1 MILTERHR
9 EHTRAAIGL
18 VLAVAL
24 LAGCGGEQA
33 QVQQPPLV
41 TVANPV
47 VQDVTPYSDFTGRTE
62 AIESVEIRARVDG
75 FLDSIEFREGADVE
89 EGDLLFVIDPE
100 PYEAARDEAA
110 ARLAAT
116 EAELEQAVSD
126 LERVLEAAK
135 TDAVSQ
141 QEVTAKTAGRA
152 RAEAG
157 LLQAR
162 AALTTAELN
171 LGYCRVRSPINGTT
185 GRSMVDVGNLVG
197 GIQRTLLTTV
207 VNWEPIRVYFD
218 VSETMLLR
226 LLGAAHEFDG
236 EQMGR
241 HPFFAARAG
250 EDGYPHEGVVDW
262 IDNQVDTSTGTIL
275 VRGELPNRDLLFV
288 PGMFVGVRVPGR
300 TEMSAVLVEERAI
313 GTDLAGKYLLVVG
326 EGNVVENRPVKTGA
340 LYDGMRAIEDGISP
354 YETYIVNG
362 LQRARPGL
370 PVTPQEAP
378 QEASEKM

>member
-1 MILTERHR
+1 MIPNEGHR
-9 EHTRAAIGL
+9 KHTRAAIGL

-41 TVANPV
+41 TVAKPV
-47 VQDVTPYSDFTGRTE
+47 VQDVTPYADFTGRTE
-62 AIESVEIRARVDG
+62 AIASVEIRARVDG
-75 FLDSIEFREGADVE
+75 FLDSIEFREGTDVE

-110 ARLAAT
+110 ARLAAA

-135 TDAVSQ
+135 TDAVSE

-157 LLQAR
+157 LMQAR

-171 LGYCRVRSPINGTT
+171 LGYCRVRSPIDGTT

-197 GIQRTLLTTV
+197 GVQRTLLTTV

-218 VSETMLLR
+218 ISETRLLR
-226 LLGAAHEFDG
+226 LLGEAHKFDG
-236 EQMGR
+236 EQMGT
-241 HPFFAARAG
+241 HPFFAARGG
-250 EDGYPHEGVVDW
+250 EDGYPHEGVIDW

-275 VRGELPNRDLLFV
+275 VRGELPNRNLLFV

-300 TEMSAVLVEERAI
+300 VVMSAVLVEERAI

-326 EGNVVENRPVKTGA
+326 EDNVVENRPVRTGA

-354 YETYIVNG
+354 HETYIVNG

-370 PVTPQEAP
+370 PVTPQEA
-378 QEASEKM
+378 QREVSV